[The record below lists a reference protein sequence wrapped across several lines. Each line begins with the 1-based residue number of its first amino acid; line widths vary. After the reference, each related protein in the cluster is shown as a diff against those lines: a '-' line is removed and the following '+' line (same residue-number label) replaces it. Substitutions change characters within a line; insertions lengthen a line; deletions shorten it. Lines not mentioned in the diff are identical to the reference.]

1 MLALVVLSIL
11 STWLLC
17 AAVCIGIGALLLGS
31 LQLPFGLLE
40 ALWTGISLIDAIL
53 LLYHF
58 FRPVDL
64 FALFLLAG
72 LGLVGWV
79 RNRLFLFDHLHWL
92 KQTHWMALLLYLPA
106 AALVALRSA
115 GPCEH
120 YDTGL
125 YGATAI
131 HWITTYPA
139 VPGLANLLRQLGFNS
154 SVHTWMAALDQGPW
168 RHLSHHLFVG
178 FLLAVFF
185 ASIVRAALRVLRGA
199 NVAPVDWFFTLL
211 FVPAAIWA
219 ARGRLAS
226 AQTDLPT
233 TIVCLVAVAM
243 TFRGLAQRNLV
254 LGQGEDT
261 RRRDLVIGMMLF
273 ALAATFKLSSLVF
286 AFCGW
291 VLAALALWAL
301 AKHVP
306 GTKRLLAS
314 AVILSAAILLP
325 WVGQGLFLSG
335 YPLFPSTVLS
345 IPVDWRVDPSM
356 ARFEADFARSFARIA
371 EVSLDAAE
379 GTAWVKPWF
388 SELIREREAFLIPIF
403 FAMVGVLAWILSRA
417 REKQKALPRWLWLL
431 APATAGLL
439 FWLIEAPAI
448 RFGEPL
454 LWTLGAALGTL
465 AAEELLKRN
474 LQRRLALAGLL
485 LMTGWAAHPRLLWDS
500 YYRPCFAVR
509 TFLRLPEAHVVP
521 RQTASGLTIY
531 VPEGTNQ
538 CWDAPLPC
546 TPFFDPRLRLRQAG
560 NLNRGFSVGKSSQ
573 PEPSPTK

>member
-17 AAVCIGIGALLLGS
+17 AAVCLGIGALLLDA
-31 LQLPFGLLE
+31 LQLPLGLLE
-40 ALWTGISLIDAIL
+40 GLWTGIALIDAIL

-64 FALFLLAG
+64 VALFLLVG
-72 LGLVGWV
+72 LGLAGWI
-79 RNRLFLFDHLHWL
+79 RNRLFLFDHLRWL
-92 KQTHWMALLLYLPA
+92 KQTHWMAALLYLPA

-131 HWITTYPA
+131 RWITSYAA
-139 VPGLANLLRQLGFNS
+139 VPGLANLLNQLGFNS
-154 SVHTWMAALDQGPW
+154 SVHTWMAVLDQGPW

-178 FLLAVFF
+178 FLVAVLF
-185 ASIVRAALRVLRGA
+185 ASIVPAALRVLRGA
-199 NVAPVDWFFTLL
+199 NVTSVDWFFTLL

-233 TIVCLVAVAM
+233 TIVCLVASAM
-243 TFRGLAQRNLV
+243 TFRGLEQRR
-254 LGQGEDT
+254 QGDT
-261 RRRDLVIGMMLF
+261 RRRDLVVGMMLF
-273 ALAATFKLSSLVF
+273 ALAVAFKISSLVF

-291 VLAALALWAL
+291 VLAALVLWAL
-301 AKHVP
+301 VRRSP
-306 GTKRLLAS
+306 EGKRFLAS
-314 AVILSAAILLP
+314 AVILPAAILLP
-325 WVGQGLFLSG
+325 WVGQGLLLSG

-345 IPVDWRVDPSM
+345 IPADWKVDPGS
-356 ARFEADFARSFARIA
+356 ARFQADFVRSFARIPD
-371 EVSLDAAE
+371 LTLNAAD
-379 GTAWVKPWF
+379 GTAWIKPWF
-388 SELIREREAFLIPIF
+388 RELIREREGFLIPMF
-403 FAMVGVLAWILSRA
+403 FAMLGVLALILSRT
-417 REKQKALPRWLWLL
+417 REKQKVLPQWLWLL
-431 APATAGLL
+431 APAAAGLL
-439 FWLIEAPAI
+439 FWLMEAPAI
-448 RFGEPL
+448 RFGEPAF
-454 LWTLGAALGTL
+454 WTFGGILGTF
-465 AAEELLKRN
+465 AAEQFLGLRP
-474 LQRRLALAGLL
+474 QRRLALVGLL

-531 VPEGTNQ
+531 VPQEINQ

-546 TPFFDPRLRLRQAG
+546 TPFFDPRLRLRQTG
-560 NLNRGFSVGKSSQ
+560 IVNRGFRVTKYSQ
-573 PEPSPTK
+573 PEPPTK